1 MYKKKMLLEVPR
13 RSSDRLALKALQ
25 KEEGERQ
32 EALERE
38 KQREEQRKFEAEEAA
53 RKEEEAI
60 RRRERQRE
68 EAIKRRRGKKFI
80 WAESESACLLA
91 LTHTKDNGLSLLQEQ
106 LTLFTLVSICIHV
119 HVYTSPSHLRG
130 GIFCPSA
137 WLSSVA

>member
-1 MYKKKMLLEVPR
+1 MYKKKMLMEVPR

-68 EAIKRRRGKKFI
+68 EAIKRRRGKDFVGVDSI
-80 WAESESACLLA
+80 CLLA
-91 LTHTKDNGLSLLQEQ
+91 HTHKEQ
-106 LTLFTLVSICIHV
+106 WPFSTPGTAYLFALVSICIHV
-119 HVYTSPSHLRG
+119 HSYTSPSRLRG

>member
-1 MYKKKMLLEVPR
+1 MYKKKMLMEVPR

-80 WAESESACLLA
+80 GAESESACLLA
-91 LTHTKDNGLSLLQEQ
+91 HTHKGQWPFSAPGAANPVHIGFYMYTC
-106 LTLFTLVSICIHV
+106 TCI
-119 HVYTSPSHLRG
+119 YLP
-130 GIFCPSA
+130 
-137 WLSSVA
+137 

>member
-1 MYKKKMLLEVPR
+1 MYKKKLLMEVPR

-25 KEEGERQ
+25 KEEEERQ

-68 EAIKRRRGKKFI
+68 EAIKRRRGENLI
-80 WAESESACLLA
+80 EADDTCLECRQR
-91 LTHTKDNGLSLLQEQ
+91 TTVGDNNG
-106 LTLFTLVSICIHV
+106 F
-119 HVYTSPSHLRG
+119 
-130 GIFCPSA
+130 FC
-137 WLSSVA
+137 L